1 MAGKLMIIAMKKNET
16 EKIQIIG
23 EGIKNFS
30 GRDKG
35 QPHWECVSLGL
46 LDLANKNARQP
57 LKF

>member
-35 QPHWECVSLGL
+35 QPH
-46 LDLANKNARQP
+46 
-57 LKF
+57 